1 METWREKEGREVLLL
16 TYGSNVYRGGGFI
29 NLLE

>member
-1 METWREKEGREVLLL
+1 MERKEGIEVLPL